1 MVEIRVLCR
10 LCESAQI
17 HAFLSTGAQ
26 SHLIPTNPIESEGP
40 YNLVGKILYQKEM
53 QNETNIT
60 LLETIL
66 AYTAI
71 SLHSHFPLSF
81 LSVSEPCISLMP
93 KVCQSTWICLGKRN
107 CLFLSPM
114 NVRNQH
120 ITQPFVQGPL
130 FSS

>member
-1 MVEIRVLCR
+1 MLCC
-10 LCESAQI
+10 LCESAQS

-53 QNETNIT
+53 QNEYKH
-60 LLETIL
+60 
-66 AYTAI
+66 YTFGNYPF
-71 SLHSHFPLSF
+71 LHSHFPTQPFPLSF

-93 KVCQSTWICLGKRN
+93 EVCQSTWICLGKRS